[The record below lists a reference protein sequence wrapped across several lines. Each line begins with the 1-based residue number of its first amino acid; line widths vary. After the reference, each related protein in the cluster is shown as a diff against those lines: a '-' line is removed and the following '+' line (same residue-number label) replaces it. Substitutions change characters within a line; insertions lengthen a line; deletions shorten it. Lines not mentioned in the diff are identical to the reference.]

1 MQNIADTMIV
11 PYRRCRYRRKN
22 KKAMSIEELITRI
35 SKPSYTF
42 IDLFAG
48 CGGLSLGLM
57 NAGWMGLF
65 AVEKEENAFETLHHN
80 LISRS
85 TGPRYAWPD
94 WLESGPSDISKIIT
108 NYRKQLIALRGYVD
122 LIAGGPPC
130 QGFSLAGRR
139 KKADPRNRLF
149 IQYMRFV
156 KIVQPR
162 IVIMENVKGI
172 TIEFG
177 KKRRDSLMGRAR
189 GRRAKPFA
197 DRIRGSLEKIGYT
210 VIPTLL
216 KAVDFG
222 VPQLRPRYFLIG
234 VRRPVSPGFNSIYL
248 QNIIDKAR
256 TDLLKEK
263 GLPINGHV
271 SSKEALSDLEVGGK
285 RLIDCTDTV
294 GFQQIEY
301 GGPQTHYQRLM
312 HDSMNGVAPNSLRLA
327 NHRENTVYRFRKIIE
342 TCRPGVSLSDDE
354 RARLRLGKHCVV
366 ALDPHRPSHTLT
378 TLPDD
383 IIHYSEPRILTVR
396 ECARLQSFPD
406 WFEFRGKY
414 TTGGERRVHECPR
427 YTQVGN
433 AVPPLLGEAIG
444 KALVELL
451 ANTGAPALQL

>member
-1 MQNIADTMIV
+1 MI
-11 PYRRCRYRRKN
+11 PAYLRRRYRRKN
-22 KKAMSIEELITRI
+22 KKAMSIEELLTRI

-57 NAGWMGLF
+57 NAGWKGLF
-65 AVEKEENAFETLHHN
+65 AVEKEQNAFETLHHN
-80 LISRS
+80 LVSRS
-85 TGPRYAWPD
+85 TGPSYEWPV
-94 WLESGPSDISKIIT
+94 WLERGPSNTSKIIT
-108 NYRKQLIALRGYVD
+108 KYHKELLALRGYVD

-139 KKADPRNRLF
+139 KKTDSRNKLF
-149 IQYMRFV
+149 IQYMKFV
-156 KIVQPR
+156 KLVQPR
-162 IVIMENVKGI
+162 MVIMENVKGI

-177 KKRRDSLMGRAR
+177 KKKRDTLR
-189 GRRAKPFA
+189 GRVPGRRPKPFA
-197 DRIRGSLEKIGYT
+197 DRIMESLEKLGYT
-210 VIPTLL
+210 VVPLLL

-222 VPQLRPRYFLIG
+222 VPQLRPRYFVIGMKRTLSPEYDVAYLKNLID
-234 VRRPVSPGFNSIYL
+234 R
-248 QNIIDKAR
+248 AR
-256 TDLLKEK
+256 IEFLEEK
-263 GLPINGHV
+263 GLPNNGYV
-271 SSKEALSDLEVGGK
+271 SSREALSDLEVGEK
-285 RLIDCTDTV
+285 RLIDCIDTP

-301 GGPQTHYQRLM
+301 GGPQTHYQKLM
-312 HDSMNGVAPNSLRLA
+312 HGNMNGVAPNSLRLA
-327 NHRENTVYRFRKIIE
+327 NHRENTKFRFRQIIE
-342 TCRPGVSLSDDE
+342 TCRPGVSLSDDD
-354 RARLRLGKHCVV
+354 RARLGLGKHCIV
-366 ALDPHRPSHTLT
+366 ALDPNRPSHTLT

-444 KALVELL
+444 KVLVELL
-451 ANTGAPALQL
+451 GNTGAPAGHH

>member
-1 MQNIADTMIV
+1 MIS
-11 PYRRCRYRRKN
+11 PHRRRRYRQKN
-22 KKAMSIEELITRI
+22 KKAISIAELMTRI

-57 NAGWMGLF
+57 NAGWKGLF
-65 AVEKEENAFETLHHN
+65 AVEKEINAFDTLHHN
-80 LISRS
+80 LVGRS
-85 TGPRYAWPD
+85 TRPCYSWPD
-94 WLESGPSDISKIIT
+94 WLERAPSDISKIIT
-108 NYRKQLIALRGYVD
+108 KYRKELIALRGYVD

-139 KKADPRNRLF
+139 QKADPRNRLF
-149 IQYMRFV
+149 IHYMRFV
-156 KIVQPR
+156 KVVQPR
-162 IVIMENVKGI
+162 MVIMENVKGI

-177 KKRRDSLMGRAR
+177 KKKRESLKGKVR
-189 GRRAKPFA
+189 GRRPKPFA
-197 DRIRGSLEKIGYT
+197 DRIRESLEKIGYT
-210 VIPTLL
+210 VVPTLL
-216 KAVDFG
+216 KAVHFG

-234 VRRPVSPGFNSIYL
+234 VKGLASPGFNETYL
-248 QNIIDKAR
+248 RNLIDKTR
-256 TDLLKEK
+256 IDFLNEK

-271 SSKEALSDLEVGGK
+271 SSREALSDLEVGGK
-285 RLIDCTDTV
+285 RPIDCVDTS
-294 GFQQIEY
+294 GFKQIEY

-312 HDSMNGVAPNSLRLA
+312 HGTMNGVAPNSLRLA
-327 NHRENTVYRFRKIIE
+327 NHRETTKSRFRQIIE
-342 TCRPGVSLSDDE
+342 TCRPGVSLSDDD
-354 RARLRLGKHCVV
+354 RARLGLGKHCVV
-366 ALDPHRPSHTLT
+366 ALDPHKPSHTLT

-451 ANTGAPALQL
+451 GNTGAPALRH

>member
-1 MQNIADTMIV
+1 
-11 PYRRCRYRRKN
+11 
-22 KKAMSIEELITRI
+22 MSIEELVTRI

-42 IDLFAG
+42 VDLFAG

-57 NAGWMGLF
+57 NAGWKGLF
-65 AVEKEENAFETLHHN
+65 AVEKEQNAFETLHHN
-80 LISRS
+80 LVGKS
-85 TGPRYAWPD
+85 TGSRYTWPD

-108 NYRKQLIALRGYVD
+108 RYRKELIALRGYVD

-139 KKADPRNRLF
+139 KKADPRNKLF
-149 IQYMRFV
+149 LQYMRFV

-162 IVIMENVKGI
+162 MVIIENVKGI

-177 KKRRDSLMGRAR
+177 KKRRDLLKGKVR
-189 GRRAKPFA
+189 GRRPKPFA
-197 DRIRGSLEKIGYT
+197 DRIRDSLEKLGYT
-210 VIPTLL
+210 VVPLLL

-234 VRRPVSPGFNSIYL
+234 VKRPQSPGFDATYL
-248 QNIIDKAR
+248 QDLIDKTR
-256 TDLLKEK
+256 ISFLEEK
-263 GLPINGHV
+263 GLPTNGYV
-271 SSKEALSDLEVGGK
+271 SSKEALSDLEVSEK
-285 RLIDCTDTV
+285 RLIDCLDTPR
-294 GFQQIEY
+294 FRQIEY
-301 GGPQTHYQRLM
+301 DGPQTHYQRLM
-312 HDSMNGVAPNSLRLA
+312 HGNLNGVAPNSLRLA
-327 NHRENTVYRFRKIIE
+327 NHRENTRSRFKQIIE
-342 TCRPGVSLSDDE
+342 TCRPGVSLSDDD
-354 RARLRLGKHCVV
+354 RARLGLGKHCVV
-366 ALDPHRPSHTLT
+366 ALDPNKPSHTLT

-444 KALVELL
+444 KALVEVLSN
-451 ANTGAPALQL
+451 AGAPALHH